1 MKKPNRNKVVL
12 LIISIFVL
20 FNQIQAQTETAPKI
34 DEYAKTVSRLMKKTK
49 QRIFA
54 DVASGNEKV
63 NWKEFKTEKL
73 RDTADE
79 GDNLNQSA
87 YVWTKA
93 GKVVAAAFTLQSPS
107 RDWVQYI
114 TYFYHSDGT
123 LAKTESQLN
132 TFYGDVTVKRNYYF
146 DSKGETIKQDVKYF
160 DLQSQKSIDI
170 KEREKTGEFIDRKVN
185 FFKNTSDL
193 PFSKLL
199 RKTANK

>member
-1 MKKPNRNKVVL
+1 MKKPNRKNFVL
-12 LIISIFVL
+12 LFVSFFIL
-20 FNQIQAQTETAPKI
+20 FNQIQAQTETVSKI
-34 DEYAKTVSRLMKKTK
+34 DEYGKTVSRLMKKTR

-54 DVASGNEKV
+54 DVASDNEKV
-63 NWKEFKTEKL
+63 DWKEFKTEKL
-73 RDTADE
+73 RDAADK

-114 TYFYHSDGT
+114 TYFYHTDGT

-146 DSKGETIKQDVKYF
+146 DSKGETIKQDVNYF

-170 KEREKTGEFIDRKVN
+170 KEREKMGEFIDRKVK
-185 FFKNTSDL
+185 FFKDTSDL

-199 RKTANK
+199 DKK